1 MGSEMCIRDRNIL
14 EWEITRNYRE
24 LRPSE
29 RKVADYLLHCEE
41 ELEDMTLTELSEKAK
56 VSQPTV
62 LRFARGM
69 GYEGFKELKN
79 AILEEKIRKKM
90 EKEKITPLY
99 GFPVG
104 KEDVLT
110 DVPSKVIG
118 TTIHVMQETLKSI
131 SLKEYV
137 KAIELITNAENIIVY
152 GVENSLCTVSDL
164 VTKFLYLGL
173 KCSSYHDYYLQNISA
188 GNLNERDVAIGISY
202 SGNSRNTVEVMRT
215 AKKAGASTIVITNF
229 EDAPISKYA
238 DVQICTSTE
247 QFLYG
252 DAIFSRSSQLAIV
265 DMLYMG
271 VLLSDYEKYTQRLDK
286 NGRTICNQ
294 IYEIR

>member
-1 MGSEMCIRDRNIL
+1 MTNIL
-14 EWEITRNYRE
+14 EWEITRNYRK

-29 RKVADYLLHCEE
+29 RKVADYLLHCDE
-41 ELEDMTLTELSEKAK
+41 ELDDMTLTELAEKAK

-69 GYEGFKELKN
+69 GFEGFKELKS
-79 AILEEKIRKKM
+79 AILEERIRKNM
-90 EKEKITPLY
+90 EKEEITPLY

-118 TTIHVMQETLKSI
+118 TTIHVLQETLKSI
-131 SLKEYV
+131 SLKEFV
-137 KAIELITNAENIIVY
+137 KAIELIINADNIVVY
-152 GVENSLCTVSDL
+152 GVENSLCAVSDL

-173 KCSSYHDYYLQNISA
+173 KCRSYNDYYLQNISA
-188 GNLNERDVAIGISY
+188 GNLGEGDAAIGISY

-215 AKKAGASTIVITNF
+215 AKKSGANTVVITNF

-238 DVQICTSTE
+238 DVLICTSTE

-252 DAIFSRSSQLAIV
+252 DAIFSRSSQLAII

-271 VLLSDYEKYTQRLDK
+271 VLLSDYDKYTKKLDK
-286 NGRTICNQ
+286 NGRTISNQ
-294 IYEIR
+294 MYEI

>member
-1 MGSEMCIRDRNIL
+1 MTNIL
-14 EWEITRNYRE
+14 EWEITRNYRK

-41 ELEDMTLTELSEKAK
+41 ELDDMTLTELAEKAK

-62 LRFARGM
+62 LRFAKGM
-69 GYEGFKELKN
+69 GYEGFKELKS
-79 AILEEKIRKKM
+79 AILEERIRKKL
-90 EKEKITPLY
+90 EKEEIIPLY
-99 GFPVG
+99 GFPVE
-104 KEDVLT
+104 KKDVLT

-137 KAIELITNAENIIVY
+137 KAIKLITNADNIVVY

-173 KCSSYHDYYLQNISA
+173 KCHSYNDYYLQNISA
-188 GNLNERDVAIGISY
+188 GNLGNRDVAIGISY

-215 AKKAGASTIVITNF
+215 AKKSGASTIVITNF
-229 EDAPISKYA
+229 ENAPISKYA

-252 DAIFSRSSQLAIV
+252 NAIFSRSSQLTII

-271 VLLSDYEKYTQRLDK
+271 VIVSDYDKYTKKLDK

-294 IYEIR
+294 AYEIQ